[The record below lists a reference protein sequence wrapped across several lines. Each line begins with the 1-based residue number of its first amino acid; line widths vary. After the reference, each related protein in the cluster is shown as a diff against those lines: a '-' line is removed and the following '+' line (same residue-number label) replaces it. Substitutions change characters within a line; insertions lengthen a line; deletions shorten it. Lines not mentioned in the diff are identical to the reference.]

1 MKNLLSLLLLAVV
14 ATLPTEYATAQDL
27 NVVNRE
33 ELNNFDHA
41 VRRMRLDIC
50 FDNFQNYTYW
60 YDSEGHLVQY
70 AHIARSGANRLLSA
84 DTVLLST
91 EGVAML
97 SRHYEY
103 TNDEAVPVKFDTML
117 LDSEVFEVPKYNIP
131 AYYYMVPSSRDG
143 KGNWQMA
150 TYSYGDRSRYIG
162 RKFEYEGA
170 LSAEVQAEFGR
181 IDQQRV
187 ALHEA
192 KTKKQEQVAAKAKAE
207 ERVLDIATVLGGVYL
222 VCAIFFTLLGFYA
235 MNHWGKVRWWFN
247 SRAQADVVP
256 NKFLHRKLLP
266 AFGAGLLWMVC
277 FLLLTSVGISWAT
290 KVAVSSSLVAFMLV
304 LLLFGV
310 SAIPSFIYL
319 KTREAY
325 RSTKIGVRASEWET
339 RYIVIMGAALFFA
352 GIVILALA
360 VIALFFMATG
370 GDDDRGSSN
379 DGDRDEVCG
388 HCAYFYYESGYGYK
402 CGRSSSSRSDVSY
415 GQSACSSFRE

>member
-131 AYYYMVPSSRDG
+131 AYYYMGTFV
-143 KGNWQMA
+143 
-150 TYSYGDRSRYIG
+150 T
-162 RKFEYEGA
+162 
-170 LSAEVQAEFGR
+170 
-181 IDQQRV
+181 
-187 ALHEA
+187 
-192 KTKKQEQVAAKAKAE
+192 
-207 ERVLDIATVLGGVYL
+207 
-222 VCAIFFTLLGFYA
+222 
-235 MNHWGKVRWWFN
+235 
-247 SRAQADVVP
+247 
-256 NKFLHRKLLP
+256 
-266 AFGAGLLWMVC
+266 
-277 FLLLTSVGISWAT
+277 
-290 KVAVSSSLVAFMLV
+290 
-304 LLLFGV
+304 
-310 SAIPSFIYL
+310 
-319 KTREAY
+319 
-325 RSTKIGVRASEWET
+325 
-339 RYIVIMGAALFFA
+339 
-352 GIVILALA
+352 
-360 VIALFFMATG
+360 
-370 GDDDRGSSN
+370 
-379 DGDRDEVCG
+379 
-388 HCAYFYYESGYGYK
+388 
-402 CGRSSSSRSDVSY
+402 
-415 GQSACSSFRE
+415 